1 MQELDHTS
9 KYLQCTENLLVHLV
23 QTPENFQNYIHI
35 SFTKIYDSTEI
46 LLQGLQS
53 LIPMKCFRFSF
64 LHLCTF
70 CSEVITQ
77 ISWPDRSFSVFIVPS
92 IRWEIFGFPEADS
105 LGLHRNQ
112 RILFD
117 SPTYRVKVRVNERS
131 TLLYTL
137 QLLPYK
143 QSFFGLLLFI
153 LSFSLKYTPMNK
165 GDN

>member
-1 MQELDHTS
+1 MQELDNTS
-9 KYLQCTENLLVHLV
+9 KHLQCTENLLVHLV

-46 LLQGLQS
+46 LRQGLQS
-53 LIPMKCFRFSF
+53 LIPMRCFRFSF
-64 LHLCTF
+64 LHLW
-70 CSEVITQ
+70 
-77 ISWPDRSFSVFIVPS
+77 ISCPDRSFSVFIVPS
-92 IRWEIFGFPEADS
+92 IRREIFWFPKADS

-143 QSFFGLLLFI
+143 QSFLDFYYAFYP
-153 LSFSLKYTPMNK
+153 LKYTPMNK